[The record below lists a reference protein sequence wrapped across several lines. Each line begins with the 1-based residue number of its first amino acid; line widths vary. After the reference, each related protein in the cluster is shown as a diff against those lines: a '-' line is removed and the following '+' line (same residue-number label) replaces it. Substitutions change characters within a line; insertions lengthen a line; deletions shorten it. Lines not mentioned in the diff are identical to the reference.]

1 MAGKRK
7 GLKGD
12 NSSLFWCFIEIYEYV
27 KSLNPK
33 VIFFQENVASAS
45 KTDIGIMSRAM
56 GVYPIKINSS
66 LVTAQLRNRY
76 YWTNARTKPFG
87 LFGDLITDIPGPQN
101 KNIKFKDIIVN
112 GSTDRE
118 KAYCLLESE
127 SRPIRNQEKL
137 YRRSKVGAFLNI
149 VYVEKNEVRVKT
161 NTKKGFDV
169 LTEDDCLNLNFPTS
183 TTRRGR
189 VTKGKSPCLLA
200 SNENLYKLQ
209 GFEIRILNQTE
220 LERLQGFPDGWT
232 SILTRNQSASLLGDG
247 WTLPVIEHI
256 FQYLPFE
263 KKYKKK

>member
-1 MAGKRK
+1 M
-7 GLKGD
+7 
-12 NSSLFWCFIEIYEYV
+12 
-27 KSLNPK
+27 
-33 VIFFQENVASAS
+33 
-45 KTDIGIMSRAM
+45 
-56 GVYPIKINSS
+56 
-66 LVTAQLRNRY
+66 
-76 YWTNARTKPFG
+76 
-87 LFGDLITDIPGPQN
+87 
-101 KNIKFKDIIVN
+101 
-112 GSTDRE
+112 
-118 KAYCLLESE
+118 LESE

-137 YRRSKVGAFLNI
+137 YKRSKFGAFLNI
-149 VYVEKNEVRVKT
+149 VYIEKNEVRVKT

-169 LTEDDCLNLNFPTS
+169 LTEDDCLNMNFPTS

-200 SNENLYKLQ
+200 SNENLYKLK